1 MQQARRRS
9 LIFDRWPRYASRRPW
24 TVMLGVLLII
34 GTLFI
39 VSNVAGGSYND
50 NFTIPGTESQDA
62 FDLLSERFEGLGGG
76 DVATVVIKADAGLED
91 PETRAAVAKLV
102 EQFGALPGVAEGGV
116 VSPYDAPG
124 SLSSNGTIAKFD
136 VSYVAPAF
144 EIKVEHTDA
153 LFELRDEVSRDGL
166 QVELGGAVATSA
178 GQEPPTSEIIGVL
191 AAVIILLIAFGSVVA
206 MGLPIL
212 TALLGLI
219 PGFMIIGI
227 ISRFVDMASFTPE
240 FASMIGIGVGI
251 DYALLIVTRFR
262 EGLTAGLDRD
272 EAIVRAMGTAGKAVL
287 FAGSIVV
294 IALFGLW
301 ASGLPFIGWVAT
313 AAAVLV
319 ATLVTVALF
328 VLPAALRLVGGSID
342 RWSVPFIT
350 KKDTSGERGAGTRW
364 ARVVAR
370 FPLLWF
376 VAALLLLGTLAS
388 PVLSIR
394 LGSADAGNNPETS
407 TTRRAY
413 DLLSEG
419 FGPGFNGPIL
429 VVLDI
434 TTEASVATVEALPEA
449 LQGVEGI
456 AFAAPPFINPQRN
469 AAIMTVIPTT
479 APQDEATSKTVD
491 RLRAFLPQHLA
502 GTGVKASS
510 GGLTAV
516 FIDIAQKMGDG
527 LPIFMAAVIG
537 VSVILLMIVFRSIV
551 VPLKAALMIA
561 LSVGVGFGVVTA
573 VFQWGWGQGLIGL
586 DSTGPVESFLPMM
599 LFAVLFGLSMDYEVF
614 LITRVHEEYLK
625 SGDGRLAVERGQ
637 AMTFRVIIAAA
648 LIMSSVFFSF
658 VLVDERV
665 IKEFGIG
672 LGTAILADAL
682 IVRMVLVPSVMH
694 LFGNRAWWFP
704 SWLDR
709 ALPNLSVE
717 GVSQPA
723 PAPSGGSE

>member
-1 MQQARRRS
+1 M
-9 LIFDRWPRYASRRPW
+9 
-24 TVMLGVLLII
+24 
-34 GTLFI
+34 
-39 VSNVAGGSYND
+39 
-50 NFTIPGTESQDA
+50 
-62 FDLLSERFEGLGGG
+62 
-76 DVATVVIKADAGLED
+76 IKADAGFDE
-91 PETRAAVAKLV
+91 PNTRAAVAEVV

-116 VSPYDAPG
+116 SSPYDVQG
-124 SLSSNGTIAKFD
+124 SLSRDGTIAKFD
-136 VSYVAPAF
+136 VSYEETAF
-144 EIKVEHTDA
+144 SIDIEHVDA
-153 LFELRDEVSRDGL
+153 LFELRDEVTRDGF
-166 QVELGGAVATSA
+166 QVELAGAVATSA
-178 GQEPPTSEIIGVL
+178 QQEPPTSEIIGVL
-191 AAVIILLIAFGSVVA
+191 AAVVILLVAFGSVVA

-212 TALLGLI
+212 TAMLGLI

-227 ISRFVDMASFTPE
+227 ISRFVDMASFTPQ

-262 EGLTAGLDRD
+262 EGLTSGMDRD
-272 EAIVRAMGTAGKAVL
+272 DAIVRAMGTAGKAVL

-319 ATLVTVALF
+319 ATLVIVALF
-328 VLPAALRLVGGSID
+328 VLPAALRLIGGNID
-342 RWSVPFIT
+342 KWSVPFIAR
-350 KKDTSGERGAGTRW
+350 KHTSGDRGAGTRW
-364 ARVVAR
+364 ARIIAR
-370 FPLLWF
+370 FPLVWLI
-376 VAALLLLGTLAS
+376 VALLVLGTLAS
-388 PVLSIR
+388 PLLSIR
-394 LGSADAGNNPETS
+394 LGSADAGNNPETT

-419 FGPGFNGPIL
+419 FGAGFNGPIL
-429 VVLDI
+429 VALDI
-434 TTEASVATVEALPEA
+434 TSESGVAAVEALPEA
-449 LQGVEGI
+449 VQGVEGI
-456 AFAAPPFINPQRN
+456 AFATPPFMNAQGD
-469 AAIMTVIPTT
+469 AAIMTVIATT
-479 APQDEATSKTVD
+479 APQDEATGETVD
-491 RLRAFLPQHLA
+491 RLRAFLPQQLA
-502 GTGVKASS
+502 GTRVKASV

-516 FIDIAQKMGDG
+516 FIDIAQKMSDG

-537 VSVILLMIVFRSIV
+537 VSIILLMIVFRSIV

-614 LITRVHEEYLK
+614 LITRVREEYLS
-625 SGDGRLAVERGQ
+625 SGDGKLAVERGQ

-665 IKEFGIG
+665 IKEFGLG

-682 IVRMVLVPSVMH
+682 IVRMVLVPSIMH

-717 GVSQPA
+717 GEIQPVA
-723 PAPSGGSE
+723 APSGGSE

>member
-1 MQQARRRS
+1 MQQARTPS

-24 TVMLGVLLII
+24 TVVLGVVLII
-34 GTLFI
+34 ATLF
-39 VSNVAGGSYND
+39 VASEIADGSYNN

-62 FDLLSERFEGLGGG
+62 FDLVSERFEGLGGG
-76 DVATVVIKADAGLED
+76 DVATVVIKADAGFED
-91 PETRAAVAKLV
+91 PETRAAVAELV
-102 EQFGALPGVAEGGV
+102 ERFGALPGVAEGGV
-116 VSPYDAPG
+116 VSPYDVPG
-124 SLSSNGTIAKFD
+124 SLSQDGKIAKFD

-144 EIKVEHTDA
+144 EIDVEHIDA

-166 QVELGGAVATSA
+166 QVELGGAVATVA
-178 GQEPPTSEIIGVL
+178 GQEPPDSEIIGFI
-191 AAVIILLIAFGSVVA
+191 AAIIILLVAFGSVVA

-212 TALLGLI
+212 TALLGLL

-227 ISRFVDMASFTPE
+227 ISSFVDMADFTPQ

-262 EGLTAGLDRD
+262 EGLSAGMDRD
-272 EAIVRAMGTAGKAVL
+272 DAIVRAMGTAGKAVL
-287 FAGSIVV
+287 FSGSIVV

-301 ASGLPFIGWVAT
+301 ASGLPFIGWIAT

-319 ATLVTVALF
+319 ATLVIVALF
-328 VLPAALRLVGGSID
+328 VLPAALRLVGNHID
-342 RWSVPFIT
+342 RWSVPFLA
-350 KKDTSGERGAGTRW
+350 KNNASAERGAGARW
-364 ARVVAR
+364 ARIIAR
-370 FPLLWF
+370 YPLVWV

-394 LGSADAGNNPETS
+394 LGSADAGNNPETQ

-429 VVLDI
+429 IVLDI
-434 TTEASVATVEALPEA
+434 PTEAGVATVEALPEA
-449 LQGVEGI
+449 LQGLEGI

-469 AAIMTVIPTT
+469 AAILTVIPTT
-479 APQDEATSKTVD
+479 APQHEATNETVD
-491 RLRAFLPQHLA
+491 RLRAFLPEHLA
-502 GTGVKASS
+502 GTGVTASA

-516 FIDIAQKMGDG
+516 FIDIGQKMSDG
-527 LPIFMAAVIG
+527 LPVFMAAVIG
-537 VSVILLMIVFRSIV
+537 MSVILLMIVFRSVV

-614 LITRVHEEYLK
+614 LITRVHEEYK
-625 SGDGRLAVERGQ
+625 ISGDGRLAVQRGQ
-637 AMTFRVIIAAA
+637 AMTFRVIIAAS

-658 VLVDERV
+658 TLVDERV

-717 GVSQPA
+717 GQPA
-723 PAPSGGSE
+723 PAPSGGSD